1 MIRKKICMI
10 GAFATGKTSLVAR
23 FVTSLF
29 SDKYITTVGV
39 KVDKRVVATAGGD
52 MTLILWDLH
61 GEDELQKIRTS
72 YLRGSAGI
80 LLIVDTTRKATLRK
94 AVELQRQAQDTLGNV
109 PFVTALNKVDLVD
122 EWDMPDDELAQ
133 LVSSGW
139 TMLPTSAK
147 TGEGVEDLFNALCRM
162 MTHEGAERDKS

>member
-1 MIRKKICMI
+1 MIQKKICMM

-23 FVTSLF
+23 FVKSLF

-39 KVDKRVVATAGGD
+39 KVDKKVVTTAAGEV
-52 MTLILWDLH
+52 TLILWDLH
-61 GEDELQKIRTS
+61 GEDELQKIRSS

-80 LLIVDTTRKATLRK
+80 LLIVDTTRRATLAK
-94 AVELQRQAQDTLGNV
+94 AIELHRQVQDTLGDV

-122 EWDMPDDELAQ
+122 EWDMPNLEMAQ
-133 LVSSGW
+133 LVNSGW

-147 TGEGVEDLFNALCRM
+147 TGAGVEDLFNALCQM
-162 MTHEGAERDKS
+162 MTYAEAERDRP